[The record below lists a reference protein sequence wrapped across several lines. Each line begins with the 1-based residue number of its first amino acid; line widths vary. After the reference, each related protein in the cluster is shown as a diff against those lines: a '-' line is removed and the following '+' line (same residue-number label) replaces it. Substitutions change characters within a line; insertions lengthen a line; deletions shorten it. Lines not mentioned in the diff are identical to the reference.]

1 MKLKNSFRNSGYGS
15 EENLAGSGDG
25 QARIALK
32 QDVRLE
38 ETLLSLLL
46 SNERIIFKL
55 SDKKINK
62 NPVVSFKYLSDLV
75 NDVISFANKSLNID
89 TSALQELLRN
99 ESRQN
104 PNVKLIHLNNNK
116 LSFDTM
122 INLFNGWTSHP
133 SDRQPIFEDIC
144 LSVLNIIKYYFQLF
158 ESSFRSDLMK
168 KQWSETNKVHIDEL
182 ASSLKQIKF

>member
-1 MKLKNSFRNSGYGS
+1 MKLKKSFSASAYAP
-15 EENLAGSGDG
+15 EEELDGSGNG

-38 ETLLSLLL
+38 ETLLTLL
-46 SNERIIFKL
+46 SANERVIFKL

-62 NPVVSFKYLSDLV
+62 NPVVSFNYLSDLV
-75 NDVISFANKSLNID
+75 NDVILFANKSLNID
-89 TSALQELLRN
+89 SSVLQELLVN

-104 PNVKLIHLNNNK
+104 PNVKLIHLNNNR
-116 LSFDTM
+116 LSFETM
-122 INLFNGWTSHP
+122 INLFNGWASHP
-133 SDRQPIFEDIC
+133 SDRQPIFDEIC
-144 LSVLNIIKYYFQLF
+144 LSVLDIIKYYFALF

-182 ASSLKQIKF
+182 ASSLKHIKF